1 LREAIAHSLASMLIS
16 AAIGSLDSSQFSR
29 LLELLRKHGD
39 QEREYAFSLDFA
51 KICETVARV
60 DGVILPDLMA
70 SLVADPQDI
79 LDTMLA
85 ILPQL
90 LDASTKRGPRN
101 E

>member
-1 LREAIAHSLASMLIS
+1 
-16 AAIGSLDSSQFSR
+16 
-29 LLELLRKHGD
+29 
-39 QEREYAFSLDFA
+39 
-51 KICETVARV
+51 
-60 DGVILPDLMA
+60 MA

-90 LDASTKRGPRN
+90 LDASTKKGPRN